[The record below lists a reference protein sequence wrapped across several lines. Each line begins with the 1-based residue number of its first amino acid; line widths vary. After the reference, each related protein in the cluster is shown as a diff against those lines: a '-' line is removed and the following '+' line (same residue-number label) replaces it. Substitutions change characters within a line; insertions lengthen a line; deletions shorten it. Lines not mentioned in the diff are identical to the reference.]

1 MRETATPS
9 SFEKIGTDIFET
21 IARYFPVTSA
31 SDEFYYFPQVQPE
44 KRQWHTW
51 DLFSVA
57 DVEAAAAELLVGEAG
72 LEKLVRNKEEL
83 PQIDP
88 ATRIDISLLRRVTR
102 TLIEQL
108 TEVRAW
114 ESQPTWHLTIA
125 CIGMAEAIESEDP
138 AAGHHRAEGLA
149 AFLDQA
155 GRALKNVPALF
166 RELGL
171 EMVADTRKFFLL
183 LKLGLPELKHALS
196 ALDRFEETL
205 RYISPRSNF
214 LLPRELITLIVRSH
228 LNCCTD
234 FEELENVLDKE
245 VREMHRTIA
254 TITGQK
260 VSGGTLEAAIDAIPH
275 PRIGS
280 GGLLELYR
288 EEVERLGRHCLEKRL
303 VSSELYR
310 SCPVRVRPVP
320 SFLSATRTASSY
332 SIPPGHPPAGGV
344 FYVINTDRR
353 EESGKGYQREYKIL
367 SAHETYPGHHL
378 LDIHRWSLKRSFR
391 RAVEQPVFYE
401 GWACFSEEI
410 MRMTGYF
417 KAPHEQLLL
426 ARRRL
431 WRAIRGKIDLG
442 LQTGRMNLAVAARHL
457 TDTGMP
463 EKDAMA
469 VARRYPLNPGYQL
482 CYTAGIR
489 RFLDLFDRWGRNNLQ
504 RFVMTVLTQGEIGF
518 DNLEKVLEEDMGRH
532 E

>member
-1 MRETATPS
+1 MRETETPS

-21 IARYFPVTSA
+21 IARYFPVAAA
-31 SDEFYYFPQVQPE
+31 SDEFYYFPQVQPQ
-44 KRQWHTW
+44 KRQWHIW
-51 DLFSVA
+51 DLFSTDA
-57 DVEAAAAELLVGEAG
+57 VEAAGKELLAGEAG
-72 LEKLVRNKEEL
+72 LEKLTHNKEQL
-83 PQIDP
+83 PRIDP
-88 ATRIDISLLRRVTR
+88 GTRIDISLLHRVTR
-102 TLIEQL
+102 TLIDQL
-108 TEVRAW
+108 IKVRAW

-125 CIGMAEAIESEDP
+125 CIGLAEAIESEDP

-149 AFLDQA
+149 DYLDQA

-171 EMVADTRKFFLL
+171 EMVAGTRKYFLL
-183 LKLGLPELKHALS
+183 LKPGLPELKYALS

-205 RYISPRSNF
+205 RHISPRSNF
-214 LLPRELITLIVRSH
+214 LLPRKLVRLIVHSH

-234 FEELENVLDKE
+234 LEELENILDKE
-245 VREMHRTIA
+245 IQEMRRFIA
-254 TITGQK
+254 TINGQQ
-260 VSGGTLEAAIDAIPH
+260 VSGSALEAAISAIPH
-275 PRIGS
+275 PRIGA

-310 SCPVRVRPVP
+310 SCPVRVQPVP

-332 SIPPGHPPAGGV
+332 SIPPGHPPTGGM

-378 LDIHRWSLKRSFR
+378 LDIHRWSLKRPFR
-391 RAVEQPVFYE
+391 RAVELPVFYE

-410 MRMTGYF
+410 MRLTGYF
-417 KAPHEQLLL
+417 KAPHERLLL

-442 LQTGRMNLAVAARHL
+442 LQTGSMGLAEAARYL
-457 TDTGMP
+457 VDSGVP
-463 EKDAMA
+463 DKDAKSI
-469 VARRYPLNPGYQL
+469 ARKYPLNPGYQL
-482 CYTAGIR
+482 CYTVGIR
-489 RFLDLFDRWGRNNLQ
+489 RFLDFFDRWGRKNLQ

-518 DNLEKVLEEDMGRH
+518 DNLEKVLEQDMGNH